1 MNVLLFIHFVMAILL
16 IAAILLQKTSVD
28 GVSTLS
34 GNNMSLVSTKSVN
47 IFLTRTTIVLAIMF
61 FINSI
66 ILANYA
72 VSVGEQNA
80 KKQNYRDEKYNKNS
94 SGAANATKTEEDNA
108 SDEIQK
114 KIQKKQQQENNVSS
128 DIPPHNDKKSSNE

>member
-1 MNVLLFIHFVMAILL
+1 MNILLFIHFVIAIFLV
-16 IAAILLQKTSVD
+16 ASILLQKTSVD

-47 IFLTRTTIVLAIMF
+47 TFLTRTTITLAVLF

-72 VSVGEQNA
+72 VSVGEYNT
-80 KKQNYRDEKYNKNS
+80 KKQNYTNEKYNKDPASSSSKSEEENS
-94 SGAANATKTEEDNA
+94 A
-108 SDEIQK
+108 SSEIQK
-114 KIQKKQQQENNVSS
+114 RIQKKQQEDNVPS
-128 DIPPHNDKKSSNE
+128 DIPSDNDKKSSNE

>member
-1 MNVLLFIHFVMAILL
+1 MNILLFIHFVIAIFLV
-16 IAAILLQKTSVD
+16 ASILLQKTSVD

-47 IFLTRTTIVLAIMF
+47 IFLTRTTITLAVLF

-72 VSVGEQNA
+72 VSVGEYNT
-80 KKQNYRDEKYNKNS
+80 KKQDYKNEGYNKNAAAS
-94 SGAANATKTEEDNA
+94 SASTEEESNA
-108 SDEIQK
+108 SSEIQK
-114 KIQKKQQQENNVSS
+114 KIQKKQQEDNVPS
-128 DIPPHNDKKSSNE
+128 DIPSDDDKKNSNDR